1 MASYAT
7 VEQYEARFGTVTDMA
22 MLQACLD
29 DCTVAINVKLDK
41 AGIDHASPSEDFAT
55 RLMMACRSMANRI
68 MPASPADVP
77 VGVSQMSMSAGPYQ
91 RSYTFTSAYGTPKM
105 LPSEMELLGIPRARV
120 GCGLMAAPAQG
131 GE

>member
-1 MASYAT
+1 MSYAT
-7 VEQYEARFGTVTDMA
+7 VAQYEARFGTVSDTE

-29 DCTVAINVKLDK
+29 DCTTAINVKLDN

-55 RLMMACRSMANRI
+55 RLMMVCRSMANRV

-91 RSYTFTSAYGTPKM
+91 QSWTYTSAYGTPKM
-105 LPSEMELLGIPRARV
+105 LPSEMELLGIPRARI
-120 GCGLMAAPAQG
+120 GCGLIAGDA
-131 GE
+131 